1 MEIPLP
7 PLDSCRLLAIN
18 LYSYVKNPFTK
29 DAYFDIELFR
39 KHVNVAQRMMD
50 NIVDLEL
57 EKVDAIIQK
66 IESDPEPEHI
76 KRNEL
81 ELWRGVYD
89 MGKRGRRTGLGIT
102 AEGDMLAALNLRY
115 GTKEATKFSEF
126 VHKTL
131 AIEAY
136 KSSAI
141 MAKER
146 GAFEMY
152 DADREANNP
161 FLNRL
166 KEESKDLEL
175 TIEKYG
181 RRNIS
186 CLTIAPTGTTS
197 LMTQTTSGIEPAFL
211 PVYKRRRKVDKDSKN
226 IAFIDVNGDAFEEYI
241 VFHHKFKEWML
252 INGYDVDKNYSDS
265 ELEELISKSPY
276 YKATANDVDWL
287 EKVRMQGRIQKL
299 VDHSI
304 SVTVNLPNSVDEELV
319 SNVYETAWESGC
331 KGCTIYRDGS
341 RNGVLVSASSESKK
355 DNEDKPDYKR
365 PHKLNAE
372 IIRFQNN
379 KEKWIAF
386 IGLKDGSPYEIFT
399 GRASEIDVTSNVNKG
414 FIVKEKDSNGTVY
427 NFEYIK
433 NGGVV
438 VMHGLSRRFHPEYW
452 NYAKLIS
459 GMLRHG
465 MPIQYAIKTISS
477 LTEKSESI
485 NSWKSGVSR
494 ALKRFVKDGTDAG
507 ATCESCGGSLVYQE
521 GCLICV
527 SCGASRCG

>member
-1 MEIPLP
+1 M
-7 PLDSCRLLAIN
+7 
-18 LYSYVKNPFTK
+18 V
-29 DAYFDIELFR
+29 LFK
-39 KHVNVAQRMMD
+39 KHVKLAQRMMD

-57 EKVDAIIQK
+57 EKISKIIEK
-66 IESDPEPEHI
+66 IKNDPEPEHI

-152 DADREANNP
+152 DADREADNP

-175 TIEKYG
+175 AIEKYG

-197 LMTQTTSGIEPAFL
+197 LMTQTTSGIEPVFL
-211 PVYKRRRKVDKDSKN
+211 PVYKRRRKVDKGSEN
-226 IAFIDVNGDAFEEYI
+226 VAFIDVNGDAFEEYV
-241 VFHHKFKEWML
+241 VFHHKFKEWMIVNGHD
-252 INGYDVDKNYSDS
+252 INKNYSDN
-265 ELEELISKSPY
+265 EIEELVDQSPY

-287 EKVRMQGRIQKL
+287 EKVRMQGCIQKW

-304 SVTVNLPNSVDEELV
+304 SVTVNLPNDVDERLV
-319 SNVYETAWESGC
+319 SDVYKTAWSGGC

-341 RNGVLVSASSESKK
+341 RDGVLVSTSSNNGSK
-355 DNEDKPDYKR
+355 DDDGYKR
-365 PHKLNAE
+365 PKKLNAE

-379 KEKWIAF
+379 KEKWVAF
-386 IGLKDGSPYEIFT
+386 IGLKGGLPYEIFT
-399 GRASEIDVTSNVNKG
+399 GRASEIDVPCNIKNG
-414 FIVKEKDSNGTVY
+414 FIVKCKEGGVTVY
-427 NFEYIK
+427 NFEYVN
-433 NGGVV
+433 NGK
-438 VMHGLSRRFHPEYW
+438 VMTMNGLSKRFHPEYW

-477 LTEKSESI
+477 LTEERESI
-485 NSWKSGVSR
+485 NSWKNGVSR

-507 ATCESCGGSLVYQE
+507 ATCESCGGKLVYQE